1 MSAPSPA
8 QPAATESSPRD
19 RRRFLKDAAV
29 VASLGTAASALVNP
43 RMVHAA
49 GDEVIKYA
57 LIGCGGRGTGAAV
70 DAAEA
75 DKNAKLVA
83 LADVFPDRVENAKKN
98 LAGRLGPQY
107 AVADDQCFHGFDA
120 YKQVMA
126 TDADLVL
133 LCTTPHFRPLH
144 LRAAIE
150 AGKHVFCEKP
160 VAVDSPGVRHVLEST
175 KMAKE
180 KNLSLVS
187 GLCWRYDWPVR
198 ETIKRIH
205 DGAIGDI
212 VTIQENYL
220 TGELWH
226 RGNNPNWSEME
237 YQLRNWLY
245 FTWLSGDH
253 IAEQHI
259 HSIDKALWLMKD
271 EPPVAC
277 YGLGGRQTRTD
288 EKWGNIFDHFSV
300 VYEWKNGVR
309 CYAMS
314 RQQPTRF
321 HETEDYVFGTK
332 GTAKVLA
339 KSIMGETKWNYE
351 KKGNEPGMY
360 LSEHQELSKS
370 IREGKP
376 INNGEYMSY
385 STMMTIMGRM
395 ACYTGDRLTWEQALN
410 SKEDLTP
417 EKYEWGKVVLPNG
430 SNDIAKPGRTK
441 FV

>member
-1 MSAPSPA
+1 MTSPPLSSSNENA
-8 QPAATESSPRD
+8 QPD

-29 VASLGTAASALVNP
+29 VTSLGAAATTLMNP

-98 LAGRLGPQY
+98 LAGRLAGQY
-107 AVADDQCFHGFDA
+107 AVTDDHCFHGFDA

-150 AGKHVFCEKP
+150 ANKHVFCEKP
-160 VAVDSPGVRHVLEST
+160 VAVDAPGVRHVLEST

-226 RGNNPNWSEME
+226 RGRDPNWSDME
-237 YQLRNWLY
+237 YQMRNWLY

-259 HSIDKALWLMKD
+259 HSIDKALWLMHD
-271 EPPVAC
+271 EPPVSC
-277 YGLGGRQTRTD
+277 YGLGGRQTRVD

-314 RQQPTRF
+314 RQQPVRY
-321 HETEDYVFGTK
+321 HETEDHVFGTK
-332 GTAKVLA
+332 GNAKVLA
-339 KSIMGETKWNYE
+339 KTIQGEAKWTYE

-360 LSEHQELSKS
+360 LSEHQELNKS

-395 ACYTGDRLTWEQALN
+395 ACYTGEKLSWEQALN

-417 EKYEWGKVVLPNG
+417 AKYEWGPVVLPNG